1 VPFCEENQNKSFC
14 LLLRNQLI
22 IVKKIHRLAEFIPWN
37 RFLGSINVKKIRALK
52 WPSDFSK
59 GIDSVELMP
68 RVLKSLKIPAL
79 NIYTLF
85 KGTASLKHKKGR

>member
-1 VPFCEENQNKSFC
+1 LESVPELHKC
-14 LLLRNQLI
+14 L
-22 IVKKIHRLAEFIPWN
+22 
-37 RFLGSINVKKIRALK
+37 KIRALK

-68 RVLKSLKIPAL
+68 RVLKSLKIQAL

-85 KGTASLKHKKGR
+85 KGTASLEHKKYK